1 MPASLVTNGRPVP
14 ALSSA
19 TIPSSSAIVAPLLRL
34 LVGVEAGGE
43 GMPVDLAEV
52 LESVEPFE
60 YLLYPD
66 VHARLSS
73 VVGAT
78 MEGSS
83 LLRIR

>member
-1 MPASLVTNGRPVP
+1 MPASFVTYGRPVP

-19 TIPSSSAIVAPLLRL
+19 TIPSSSAIFALVLRL

-43 GMPVDLAEV
+43 GMPVDLAEF

-66 VHARLSS
+66 VHRRPLHPGPAGDNNCDSQ
-73 VVGAT
+73 V
-78 MEGSS
+78 
-83 LLRIR
+83 